1 MAFCCQGRAEEG
13 AGGKISLYDPPIQRG
28 TLSKLHFGERVIPM
42 AIQANAIDFIDHVI
56 EKLPFRIK
64 EIRTDNTYEN
74 HDLPFAYIKQ
84 DTPPRNG
91 KVE

>member
-1 MAFCCQGRAEEG
+1 
-13 AGGKISLYDPPIQRG
+13 
-28 TLSKLHFGERVIPM
+28 M
-42 AIQANAIDFIDHVI
+42 AIQANAIDFIDHII

-91 KVE
+91 KVERSHPSDGQKCHQLA

>member
-1 MAFCCQGRAEEG
+1 
-13 AGGKISLYDPPIQRG
+13 
-28 TLSKLHFGERVIPM
+28 M